1 MSKPNFK
8 SKREMEKEVFGVS
21 LAFVKTP
28 PTNTSEGMRIYM
40 ANRRKMEQNVKN
52 PAFRRDFIQNYNG
65 FADFLKRY
73 DMNVPDFNEFLNTD
87 TRKFVK
93 RIEKK

>member
-8 SKREMEKEVFGVS
+8 SKREIEKEVYTVG
-21 LAFVKTP
+21 LAFVKIPSSST
-28 PTNTSEGMRIYM
+28 TEGHRQYM
-40 ANRRKMEQNVKN
+40 SAKRQLEKNVDN

-73 DMNVPDFNEFLNTD
+73 NMNVPDFNEFLNTD